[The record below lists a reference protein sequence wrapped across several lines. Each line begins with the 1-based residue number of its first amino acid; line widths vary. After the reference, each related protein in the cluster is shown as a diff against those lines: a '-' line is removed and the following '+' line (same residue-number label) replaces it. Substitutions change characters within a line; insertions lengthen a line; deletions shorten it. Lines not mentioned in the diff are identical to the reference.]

1 MKIVHII
8 QARMGSTRLKDKVLL
23 PILGKPM
30 LQVVVE
36 RARKAKRLNEV
47 VVATTILA
55 QDDPIVALAQS
66 LKIPVLRGSENDC
79 LDRYYQTMRQFG
91 ADVVVRATSDNTFVD
106 AGLIDW
112 GIGEFLAAKAD
123 HADTWTDTLPLG
135 LRIEVIRA
143 ETLAQA
149 WREDNNPSWREHV
162 TPYIINHPEKF
173 HLLKLGVPPV
183 AGTTSHDTA
192 NFGALRWSVDTAEDY
207 AMTTR
212 TFEHFGN
219 LDFAW
224 REAAEWLMAHPEV
237 ASINQNVQQ
246 KLHMFVR

>member
-30 LQVVVE
+30 LQVVIE
-36 RARKAKRLNEV
+36 RARQAKRLAEV
-47 VVATTILA
+47 VIATTILP
-55 QDDPIVALAQS
+55 QDDRIVALAQS
-66 LKIPVLRGSENDC
+66 LGVPVVRGSENDC
-79 LDRYYQTMRQFG
+79 LDRYYQTMRQFE
-91 ADVVVRATSDNTFVD
+91 ADVVVRATGDNTFVD
-106 AGLIDW
+106 GGLIDW
-112 GIGEFLAAKAD
+112 GIGEFFAAHAD

-135 LRIEVIRA
+135 LRVEVIRA
-143 ETLAQA
+143 EALAKA
-149 WREDNNPSWREHV
+149 WREDDNPAWREHV

-173 HLLKLGVPPV
+173 RLLKLGVPPV
-183 AGTTSHDTA
+183 VGADAPDDA
-192 NFGALRWSVDTAEDY
+192 NFGSLRWSVDTAEDY

-212 TFEHFGN
+212 TFEHFGS